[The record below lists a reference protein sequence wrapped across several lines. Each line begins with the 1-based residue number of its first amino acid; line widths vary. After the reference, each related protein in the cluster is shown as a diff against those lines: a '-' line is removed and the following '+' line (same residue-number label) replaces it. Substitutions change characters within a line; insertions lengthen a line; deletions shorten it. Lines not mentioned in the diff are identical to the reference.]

1 MFILA
6 TLEQRTVLSSSYTE
20 RQIIHSAIFAFVVP
34 NEDILLSPPPPP
46 PPPPTLFLSFIF
58 PVVPKSESD
67 VPKIESL

>member
-6 TLEQRTVLSSSYTE
+6 TLEQRTVLSSSDTE

-34 NEDILLSPPPPP
+34 NEDILLSP

>member
-6 TLEQRTVLSSSYTE
+6 TLEQRTVLSSSDTE

-34 NEDILLSPPPPP
+34 NEDILLSPPP
-46 PPPPTLFLSFIF
+46 TLFLSFIF
-58 PVVPKSESD
+58 PVVPKCESD

>member
-6 TLEQRTVLSSSYTE
+6 TLEQRTVLSSSDTE

-34 NEDILLSPPPPP
+34 NEDILLS

>member
-6 TLEQRTVLSSSYTE
+6 TLEQRTVLSSSDTE

-46 PPPPTLFLSFIF
+46 PTLFLSFIF
-58 PVVPKSESD
+58 PVVPKAESD